1 MTIMARIFISH
12 SHHDREIAGEIKKRL
27 ASYGASVFVAHDDIR
42 PTQEWQ
48 DAIIDNLKTCDA
60 FLALLTDRFGD
71 SDWTDQ
77 ETGIAVALDKV
88 IIPIKIDLD
97 PYGFIG
103 KYQALRWSSDKDE
116 SFKTLIRT
124 LVEKNLINA
133 DNVIDGFTN
142 SHSFRNAEF
151 NLDLVTAMPGFSKA
165 QINKIASGAVLNNQ
179 IWNATG
185 AKPILNEFFAKY
197 SSTIDPEVMSQWK
210 KLVEQK

>member
-12 SHHDREIAGEIKKRL
+12 SHHDRETAGEIKKRL

-48 DAIIDNLKTCDA
+48 DAIIENLKTCDA
-60 FLALLTDRFGD
+60 FLALLTDRFAD

-103 KYQALRWSSDKDE
+103 KVSGFEMEFRQRRELQDSDSNPRRE
-116 SFKTLIRT
+116 
-124 LVEKNLINA
+124 E
-133 DNVIDGFTN
+133 
-142 SHSFRNAEF
+142 
-151 NLDLVTAMPGFSKA
+151 PG
-165 QINKIASGAVLNNQ
+165 QR
-179 IWNATG
+179 
-185 AKPILNEFFAKY
+185 
-197 SSTIDPEVMSQWK
+197 
-210 KLVEQK
+210 

>member
-12 SHHDREIAGEIKKRL
+12 SHHDRETAGEIKKRL

-48 DAIIDNLKTCDA
+48 DAIIENLKTCDA
-60 FLALLTDRFGD
+60 FLALLTDRFAD

-77 ETGIAVALDKV
+77 ETGIAVALDKI
-88 IIPIKIDLD
+88 IIPLKIDLD

-124 LVEKNLINA
+124 LVEKNLVNA

-142 SHSFRNAEF
+142 SYSFRNAEF
-151 NLDLVTAMPGFSKA
+151 NLDLLTAIPGFSKE

-185 AKPILNEFFAKY
+185 AKPILEEFFARHSK
-197 SSTIDPEVMSQWK
+197 TIDPEVMSQWK
-210 KLVEQK
+210 KLIGQK